1 MAQIVTIT
9 NPLTG
14 QPAQVDQLDHT
25 AQEIDDAIAR
35 ALPGGEIDI
44 TLQQITVVTDA
55 AEYSA
60 TATYAM
66 GDYCTHDGKLYRCTT
81 AITEAEAWTEAHWT
95 ETTVG
100 AELTAIYTALQ
111 KKAEFIL
118 LWENASPTSDF
129 SAQTISVN
137 TDGCLGIIVSF
148 VGRSTNFG
156 SYTGS
161 DIVNMTI
168 GTSKMTF
175 WQNSALVCYRGF
187 SWDSISEISF
197 IDAMEMS
204 EYGNS
209 SARTKI
215 NWDAIPYRIYGI
227 KV

>member
-1 MAQIVTIT
+1 MASAKKITMREYNGTDYDTLYPKTI
-9 NPLTG
+9 
-14 QPAQVDQLDHT
+14 ASQVD
-25 AQEIDDAIAR
+25 
-35 ALPGGEIDI
+35 G
-44 TLQQITVVTDA
+44 V
-55 AEYSA
+55 YN
-60 TATYAM
+60 
-66 GDYCTHDGKLYRCTT
+66 K
-81 AITEAEAWTEAHWT
+81 T
-95 ETTVG
+95 ETNT
-100 AELTAIYTALQ
+100 LLQ
-111 KKAEFIL
+111 KKAEFTL
-118 LWENASPTSDF
+118 LWENASPTSEF

-148 VGRSTNFG
+148 SGSTTNFG

-187 SWDSISEISF
+187 TWDSISEISF
-197 IDAMEMS
+197 IDAMEIS